1 MAEDQKPAA
10 VERAIGLRIKMLRSQ
25 KDMTQTDLAKLLGV
39 KFQQVQKY
47 ENGTNRVSAS
57 RLKTIMEI
65 FNVKWD
71 YFFKDQAPFNAT
83 YNSGF
88 ADDIAPFEV
97 PDADRPVAGA
107 DVSVGEGKI
116 GTQTD
121 KVFEILGTNE
131 GIKLVS
137 AFARIQDASNRKLV
151 INLAESYTNS
161 NK

>member
-57 RLKTIMEI
+57 RLKAIMEI

-71 YFFKDQAPFNAT
+71 YFFKDQAPFNAA

-88 ADDIAPFEV
+88 ADDTAPFEV
-97 PDADRPVAGA
+97 PIADKPVAGA
-107 DVSVGEGKI
+107 DVSDGEGQI
-116 GTQTD
+116 ETQTD